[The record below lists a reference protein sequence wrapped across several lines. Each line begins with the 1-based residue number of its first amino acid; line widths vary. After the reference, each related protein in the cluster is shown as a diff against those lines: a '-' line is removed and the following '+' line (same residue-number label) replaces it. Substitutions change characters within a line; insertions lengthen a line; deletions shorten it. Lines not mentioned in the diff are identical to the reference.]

1 MEKSRFR
8 IKKWVVVL
16 IALFAACI
24 VLNGAAWLSTDF
36 SDWYRNNIFLGFQP
50 IASGFSNLAPFS
62 IGEILI
68 CIGIF
73 GGIGMIISYIVLM
86 ICKKGKRRRISA
98 VYGTILAWILA
109 YITVTETL
117 NCFIMYHC
125 STFASNYGISENTYT
140 AEELYSVAMELAYK
154 CREASRNVKR
164 SGSDHLLTADVNS
177 AAGAA
182 MNGIADK
189 YDTLSGYYPRAK
201 AIDFSTLMTQFD
213 LLGIYFPFSMEAN
226 YNPKMY
232 SAELPSTVCHE
243 LAHLK
248 GWIQEDEANFISY
261 LACINSDEPDFV
273 YSGYLSAVD
282 YMRSKIY
289 NDPSLTEEQ
298 YYEFLAVLG
307 EDVIYDINESH
318 RIFREAQSTKTGS
331 AAAKVSDAAMEASLR
346 LNGVSDGTKSY
357 GRFVDLLLNY
367 YLGNEDM
374 I

>member
-1 MEKSRFR
+1 MEKSKFR

-16 IALFAACI
+16 IALFAVCI
-24 VLNGAAWLSTDF
+24 ALNVAAWLSTDF

-50 IASGFSNLAPFS
+50 AASGLSGLAPFS

-68 CIGIF
+68 CIGVF

-86 ICKKGKRRRISA
+86 IIKKGKRRKISA

-140 AEELYSVAMELAYK
+140 ADQLYSVAMELAYK
-154 CREASRNVKR
+154 CREASQNVKR
-164 SGSDHLLTADVNS
+164 SGSNFQLTSDLNS
-177 AAGAA
+177 AASAA
-182 MNGIADK
+182 MNGISDK

-201 AIDFSTLMTQFD
+201 AIDFSTLMTQFG

-243 LAHLK
+243 YAHLK

-289 NDPSLTEEQ
+289 ND
-298 YYEFLAVLG
+298 
-307 EDVIYDINESH
+307 
-318 RIFREAQSTKTGS
+318 
-331 AAAKVSDAAMEASLR
+331 
-346 LNGVSDGTKSY
+346 
-357 GRFVDLLLNY
+357 
-367 YLGNEDM
+367 
-374 I
+374 